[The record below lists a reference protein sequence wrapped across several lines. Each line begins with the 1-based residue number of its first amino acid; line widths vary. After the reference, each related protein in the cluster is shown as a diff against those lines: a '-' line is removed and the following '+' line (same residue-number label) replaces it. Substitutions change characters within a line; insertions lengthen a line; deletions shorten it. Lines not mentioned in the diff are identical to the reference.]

1 MKMEII
7 VALIAAGATVLT
19 IIGSIVAVKVT
30 SNSQIKEQKI
40 IADREMKRKYYNAFI
55 EAFTQKLFYI
65 NKPDCMEKI
74 EAEMTFVLEA
84 NRLPLYASEE
94 MIQFIERIKNSTI
107 AKETKMEEFLVILR
121 KDLCENSFDNFSDIK
136 KITLVMPNRVIY
148 TDLNGRKISFSKIV
162 LKYNGRQLPV
172 YKDHIPKK
180 DRLHFCVGGS
190 LIF

>member
-1 MKMEII
+1 MRMKMEII

-148 TDLNGRKISFSKIV
+148 TDLNGRKNII
-162 LKYNGRQLPV
+162 
-172 YKDHIPKK
+172 
-180 DRLHFCVGGS
+180 
-190 LIF
+190 

>member
-30 SNSQIKEQKI
+30 SNSQKKEQKI
-40 IADREMKRKYYNAFI
+40 AADREMKRKYYNAFI
-55 EAFTQKLFYI
+55 EAFTKKLFYI

-94 MIQFIERIKNSTI
+94 MIQFIERIKNPQI
-107 AKETKMEEFLVILR
+107 AKETKMEELLVILR

-136 KITLVMPNRVIY
+136 EITLTMPNRVIY
-148 TDLNGRKISFSKIV
+148 TDLNGRKNII
-162 LKYNGRQLPV
+162 
-172 YKDHIPKK
+172 
-180 DRLHFCVGGS
+180 
-190 LIF
+190 

>member
-40 IADREMKRKYYNAFI
+40 AADREMKRKYYNAFI
-55 EAFTQKLFYI
+55 EAFTKNLFYI

-94 MIQFIERIKNSTI
+94 MIQFIERIKNPQI
-107 AKETKMEEFLVILR
+107 AKETKMEELLVILR

-136 KITLVMPNRVIY
+136 EITLTMPNRVIY
-148 TDLNGRKISFSKIV
+148 TDLNGRKNII
-162 LKYNGRQLPV
+162 
-172 YKDHIPKK
+172 
-180 DRLHFCVGGS
+180 
-190 LIF
+190 

>member
-7 VALIAAGATVLT
+7 VALIVAGATVLT

-40 IADREMKRKYYNAFI
+40 AADREMKRKYYNAFI
-55 EAFTQKLFYI
+55 EAFTKKLFYI

-94 MIQFIERIKNSTI
+94 MIQFIERIKNPQI
-107 AKETKMEEFLVILR
+107 AKETKMEELLVILR

-136 KITLVMPNRVIY
+136 EITLTMPNRVIY
-148 TDLNGRKISFSKIV
+148 TDLNGRKNII
-162 LKYNGRQLPV
+162 
-172 YKDHIPKK
+172 
-180 DRLHFCVGGS
+180 
-190 LIF
+190 

>member
-94 MIQFIERIKNSTI
+94 MIKNSTI

-136 KITLVMPNRVIY
+136 KIALVMPNRVIY
-148 TDLNGRKISFSKIV
+148 TDLNGRKNII
-162 LKYNGRQLPV
+162 
-172 YKDHIPKK
+172 
-180 DRLHFCVGGS
+180 
-190 LIF
+190 

>member
-1 MKMEII
+1 M
-7 VALIAAGATVLT
+7 ALIAAGTTVLT

-40 IADREMKRKYYNAFI
+40 VADREMKRKYYNAFI
-55 EAFTQKLFYI
+55 ETFTQKLFYI

-94 MIQFIERIKNSTI
+94 MIQFIERIKNPPI

-121 KDLCENSFDNFSDIK
+121 KDLCENSFDIFSDIK
-136 KITLVMPNRVIY
+136 EISLTMPNRVIY
-148 TDLNGRKISFSKIV
+148 TDLNGQKNII
-162 LKYNGRQLPV
+162 
-172 YKDHIPKK
+172 
-180 DRLHFCVGGS
+180 
-190 LIF
+190 

>member
-40 IADREMKRKYYNAFI
+40 AADREMKRKYYNAFI
-55 EAFTQKLFYI
+55 EAFTKKLFYI

-94 MIQFIERIKNSTI
+94 MIQFIERIKNPQS
-107 AKETKMEEFLVILR
+107 AKETKMEELLVILR

-136 KITLVMPNRVIY
+136 EITLTMPNRVIY
-148 TDLNGRKISFSKIV
+148 TDLNGRKNII
-162 LKYNGRQLPV
+162 
-172 YKDHIPKK
+172 
-180 DRLHFCVGGS
+180 
-190 LIF
+190 

>member
-40 IADREMKRKYYNAFI
+40 AADREMKRKYYNAFI
-55 EAFTQKLFYI
+55 EAFTKKLFYI

-94 MIQFIERIKNSTI
+94 MIQFIERIKNPKI
-107 AKETKMEEFLVILR
+107 AKETKMEELLVILR

-136 KITLVMPNRVIY
+136 EITLTMPNRVIY
-148 TDLNGRKISFSKIV
+148 TDLNGRKNII
-162 LKYNGRQLPV
+162 
-172 YKDHIPKK
+172 
-180 DRLHFCVGGS
+180 
-190 LIF
+190 

>member
-1 MKMEII
+1 MRMKMEII

-40 IADREMKRKYYNAFI
+40 AADREMKRKYYNAFI
-55 EAFTQKLFYI
+55 EAFTKKLFYI

-148 TDLNGRKISFSKIV
+148 TDLNGRKNII
-162 LKYNGRQLPV
+162 
-172 YKDHIPKK
+172 
-180 DRLHFCVGGS
+180 
-190 LIF
+190 

>member
-40 IADREMKRKYYNAFI
+40 AADREMKRKYYNAFI
-55 EAFTQKLFYI
+55 EAFTKKLFYI

-84 NRLPLYASEE
+84 NRLQLYASEE
-94 MIQFIERIKNSTI
+94 MIQFIERIKNPQI
-107 AKETKMEEFLVILR
+107 AKETKMEELLVILR

-136 KITLVMPNRVIY
+136 EITLTMPNRVIY
-148 TDLNGRKISFSKIV
+148 TDLNGRKNII
-162 LKYNGRQLPV
+162 
-172 YKDHIPKK
+172 
-180 DRLHFCVGGS
+180 
-190 LIF
+190 

>member
-40 IADREMKRKYYNAFI
+40 AADREMKRKYYNAFI
-55 EAFTQKLFYI
+55 EAFTKKLFYI

-94 MIQFIERIKNSTI
+94 MIQFIERIKNPQI
-107 AKETKMEEFLVILR
+107 AKETKMEELLVILR

-136 KITLVMPNRVIY
+136 EITLTMANRVIY
-148 TDLNGRKISFSKIV
+148 TDVNGRKNII
-162 LKYNGRQLPV
+162 
-172 YKDHIPKK
+172 
-180 DRLHFCVGGS
+180 
-190 LIF
+190 

>member
-55 EAFTQKLFYI
+55 ETFTQKLFYI

-84 NRLPLYASEE
+84 NRLPLYASE
-94 MIQFIERIKNSTI
+94 
-107 AKETKMEEFLVILR
+107 
-121 KDLCENSFDNFSDIK
+121 
-136 KITLVMPNRVIY
+136 
-148 TDLNGRKISFSKIV
+148 
-162 LKYNGRQLPV
+162 
-172 YKDHIPKK
+172 
-180 DRLHFCVGGS
+180 
-190 LIF
+190 

>member
-1 MKMEII
+1 MRMKMEII

-40 IADREMKRKYYNAFI
+40 AADREMKRKYYNAFI
-55 EAFTQKLFYI
+55 EAFTKKLFYI

-94 MIQFIERIKNSTI
+94 MIQFIERIKNPQI
-107 AKETKMEEFLVILR
+107 AKETKMEELLVILR

-136 KITLVMPNRVIY
+136 EITLTMPNRVIY
-148 TDLNGRKISFSKIV
+148 TDLNGRKNII
-162 LKYNGRQLPV
+162 
-172 YKDHIPKK
+172 
-180 DRLHFCVGGS
+180 
-190 LIF
+190 

>member
-40 IADREMKRKYYNAFI
+40 AADREMKRKYYNAFI
-55 EAFTQKLFYI
+55 EAFTKKLFYI

-94 MIQFIERIKNSTI
+94 MIQFIERIKNPQI
-107 AKETKMEEFLVILR
+107 AKETKCCWLLSMTITHFR
-121 KDLCENSFDNFSDIK
+121 FHTHFSFNFR
-136 KITLVMPNRVIY
+136 NRNQI
-148 TDLNGRKISFSKIV
+148 
-162 LKYNGRQLPV
+162 
-172 YKDHIPKK
+172 
-180 DRLHFCVGGS
+180 
-190 LIF
+190 

>member
-40 IADREMKRKYYNAFI
+40 AADREMKRKYYNAFI
-55 EAFTQKLFYI
+55 EAFTKKLFYI

-94 MIQFIERIKNSTI
+94 MIQFIERIKNPQI

-136 KITLVMPNRVIY
+136 EITLTMPNSVIY
-148 TDLNGRKISFSKIV
+148 TDLNGRKNII
-162 LKYNGRQLPV
+162 
-172 YKDHIPKK
+172 
-180 DRLHFCVGGS
+180 
-190 LIF
+190 

>member
-40 IADREMKRKYYNAFI
+40 AADREMKRKYYNAFI
-55 EAFTQKLFYI
+55 EAFTKKLFYI

-84 NRLPLYASEE
+84 NRLPLYVSEE
-94 MIQFIERIKNSTI
+94 MIQFIERIKNPQI
-107 AKETKMEEFLVILR
+107 AKETKMEELLVILR

-136 KITLVMPNRVIY
+136 EITLTMPNRVIY
-148 TDLNGRKISFSKIV
+148 TDLNGRKNII
-162 LKYNGRQLPV
+162 
-172 YKDHIPKK
+172 
-180 DRLHFCVGGS
+180 
-190 LIF
+190 

>member
-1 MKMEII
+1 MRMKMEII

-40 IADREMKRKYYNAFI
+40 AADREMKRKYYNAFI
-55 EAFTQKLFYI
+55 EAFTKKLFYI

-136 KITLVMPNRVIY
+136 KIALVMPNRVIY
-148 TDLNGRKISFSKIV
+148 TDLNGRKNII
-162 LKYNGRQLPV
+162 
-172 YKDHIPKK
+172 
-180 DRLHFCVGGS
+180 
-190 LIF
+190 

>member
-30 SNSQIKEQKI
+30 INSQIKEQKI
-40 IADREMKRKYYNAFI
+40 AADREMKRKYYNAFI
-55 EAFTQKLFYI
+55 EAFTKKLFYI

-94 MIQFIERIKNSTI
+94 MIQFIERIKNPQI
-107 AKETKMEEFLVILR
+107 AKETKMEELLVILR

-136 KITLVMPNRVIY
+136 EITLTMPNRVIY
-148 TDLNGRKISFSKIV
+148 TDLNGRKNII
-162 LKYNGRQLPV
+162 
-172 YKDHIPKK
+172 
-180 DRLHFCVGGS
+180 
-190 LIF
+190 

>member
-1 MKMEII
+1 MRMKMEII

-55 EAFTQKLFYI
+55 EAFTKKLFYI

-148 TDLNGRKISFSKIV
+148 TDLNGRKNII
-162 LKYNGRQLPV
+162 
-172 YKDHIPKK
+172 
-180 DRLHFCVGGS
+180 
-190 LIF
+190 

>member
-30 SNSQIKEQKI
+30 SSSQIKEQKI
-40 IADREMKRKYYNAFI
+40 AADREMKRKYYNAFI
-55 EAFTQKLFYI
+55 EAFTKKLFYI

-94 MIQFIERIKNSTI
+94 MIQFIERIKNPQI
-107 AKETKMEEFLVILR
+107 AKETKMEELLVILR

-136 KITLVMPNRVIY
+136 EITLTMPNRVIY
-148 TDLNGRKISFSKIV
+148 TDLNGRKTFAQEKSFDFGMSC
-162 LKYNGRQLPV
+162 LRA
-172 YKDHIPKK
+172 
-180 DRLHFCVGGS
+180 
-190 LIF
+190 

>member
-7 VALIAAGATVLT
+7 VVLIAAGATVLT

-40 IADREMKRKYYNAFI
+40 AADREMKRKYYNAFI
-55 EAFTQKLFYI
+55 EAFTKKLFYI

-94 MIQFIERIKNSTI
+94 MIQFIERIKNPQI
-107 AKETKMEEFLVILR
+107 AKETKMEELLVILR

-136 KITLVMPNRVIY
+136 EITLTMPNRVIY
-148 TDLNGRKISFSKIV
+148 TDLNGRKNII
-162 LKYNGRQLPV
+162 
-172 YKDHIPKK
+172 
-180 DRLHFCVGGS
+180 
-190 LIF
+190 

>member
-40 IADREMKRKYYNAFI
+40 AADREMKRKYYNAFI
-55 EAFTQKLFYI
+55 EAFTKKLFYI

-136 KITLVMPNRVIY
+136 EITLTMPNRVIY
-148 TDLNGRKISFSKIV
+148 TDLNGRKNII
-162 LKYNGRQLPV
+162 
-172 YKDHIPKK
+172 
-180 DRLHFCVGGS
+180 
-190 LIF
+190 

>member
-7 VALIAAGATVLT
+7 VALIAAGATVLI

-40 IADREMKRKYYNAFI
+40 AADREMKRKYYNAFI
-55 EAFTQKLFYI
+55 EAFTKKLFYI

-94 MIQFIERIKNSTI
+94 MIQFIERIKNPQI
-107 AKETKMEEFLVILR
+107 AKETKMEELLVILR

-136 KITLVMPNRVIY
+136 EITLTMPNRVIY
-148 TDLNGRKISFSKIV
+148 TDLNGRKNII
-162 LKYNGRQLPV
+162 
-172 YKDHIPKK
+172 
-180 DRLHFCVGGS
+180 
-190 LIF
+190 

>member
-40 IADREMKRKYYNAFI
+40 AADREMKRKYYNAFI
-55 EAFTQKLFYI
+55 EAFTKKLFYI

-94 MIQFIERIKNSTI
+94 MIQFIERIKNPQI
-107 AKETKMEEFLVILR
+107 AKETKMEELLVILR

-136 KITLVMPNRVIY
+136 EIALTMPNRVIY
-148 TDLNGRKISFSKIV
+148 TDLNGRKNII
-162 LKYNGRQLPV
+162 
-172 YKDHIPKK
+172 
-180 DRLHFCVGGS
+180 
-190 LIF
+190 

>member
-30 SNSQIKEQKI
+30 SNSQIKGQKI
-40 IADREMKRKYYNAFI
+40 AADREMKRKYYNAFI
-55 EAFTQKLFYI
+55 EAFTKKLFYI

-94 MIQFIERIKNSTI
+94 MIQFIERIKNPQI

-136 KITLVMPNRVIY
+136 EITLTMPNSVIY
-148 TDLNGRKISFSKIV
+148 TDLNGRKNII
-162 LKYNGRQLPV
+162 
-172 YKDHIPKK
+172 
-180 DRLHFCVGGS
+180 
-190 LIF
+190 

>member
-1 MKMEII
+1 MEII

-40 IADREMKRKYYNAFI
+40 AADREMKRKYYNAFI
-55 EAFTQKLFYI
+55 EAFTKKLFYI

-94 MIQFIERIKNSTI
+94 MIQFIERIKNPQI
-107 AKETKMEEFLVILR
+107 AKETKMEELLVILR

-136 KITLVMPNRVIY
+136 EITLTMPNRVIY
-148 TDLNGRKISFSKIV
+148 TDLNGRKNII
-162 LKYNGRQLPV
+162 
-172 YKDHIPKK
+172 
-180 DRLHFCVGGS
+180 
-190 LIF
+190 